1 MKLQI
6 FALLIANFAIA
17 KQLKTTWVDECSQ
30 IVDEDLYIYC
40 DFSIVKQFNE
50 HTKLVVLTVLCTYIQ
65 TITMY
70 GTLENQHNL

>member
-1 MKLQI
+1 MKLQV

-30 IVDEDLYIYC
+30 IVDEDLCIYC